1 MKDKL
6 LDLQKNSYSPYSNFA
21 VSAVAIM
28 KDGKEFNGVNV
39 ENAAYGAAICAE
51 RSAILSAISNGYKKE
66 CLYVETL
73 INFVSNGYKKG
84 DFKEINIMTSST
96 GIGTPCFQCR
106 QVISELF
113 AKDSIVRC
121 YSKNG
126 AYKEFTV
133 EELCPYPFGED
144 DLK

>member
-21 VSAVAIM
+21 VSAVVIM

-51 RSAILSAISNGYKKE
+51 RSAILSAISNGYKK
-66 CLYVETL
+66 
-73 INFVSNGYKKG
+73 G

-106 QVISELF
+106 QVMSELF
-113 AKDSIVRC
+113 DKDSLVRC
-121 YSKNG
+121 YSKSG
-126 AYKEFTV
+126 DYKEFTV